1 MVTNTGSRPSVL
13 AATLS
18 ILYCRHAFAT
28 LVTVDDRDSSLVW
41 GGSWEPFSGQPEAED
56 GTLTWANSTGPTV
69 TFTFTGKLPIVL
81 FLLIHLARGLTALN
95 EPAAA
100 RRRRASVR
108 GVQAGR
114 DMEHPVA
121 VRGRRWKS
129 DAVRPVSAGGPGVF
143 PADVLRFRA
152 ASLGRTYPQNH
163 ESGRAA
169 LAGLLRV

>member
-1 MVTNTGSRPSVL
+1 MPRSWRIHRSSFVCAKDIVSQLARRRSHPGPCPVSSASMFTDTRSRPSFL

-56 GTLTWANSTGPTV
+56 GTLTWANNTGPTV
-69 TFTFTGKLPIVL
+69 AFTFTGKLPIVS

-100 RRRRASVR
+100 RRTRASIW

-114 DMEHPVA
+114 DVEHPVA
-121 VRGRRWKS
+121 VRGRR
-129 DAVRPVSAGGPGVF
+129 
-143 PADVLRFRA
+143 
-152 ASLGRTYPQNH
+152 
-163 ESGRAA
+163 
-169 LAGLLRV
+169 